1 MDTQTRYTTARTA
14 PSTILIVARWAG
26 FSLALLRPWLL
37 LPIASDCSRLL
48 PIAPLGKRQSPRAE
62 GTAKLIERP
71 GADAVESPDLVL
83 AEHCQLLQAQA
94 ASGGERSSRGRGQ
107 PVGEITLLL
116 VVVLH
121 IQGRSF
127 LITSIE
133 WAAFPTFPRLLRQM
147 GY

>member
-26 FSLALLRPWLL
+26 FSLALLRPWL
-37 LPIASDCSRLL
+37 LL

-94 ASGGERSSRGRGQ
+94 ASGSERSSRGRGQ

-133 WAAFPTFPRLLRQM
+133 WAAFPAFPRLLRQM